1 MELCLGTVQF
11 GLDYGI
17 IGQKKPPLEY
27 AVNCLDYATQNGIAA
42 IDTAAAYGNAE
53 EVVGAFLKKKTVPR
67 DKLFISTKLRPNSL
81 DDISASLWRP
91 CILRMWTRICSTAQG
106 THSDR
111 ISWKPF
117 MQCRRKDWPGRWGC
131 LSMSQMRQ

>member
-53 EVVGAFLKKKTVPR
+53 EVVGAFLKKKTVAAPR
-67 DKLFISTKLRPNSL
+67 AVSRAVSPVPPAAQSSACVIDSFLSREFGS
-81 DDISASLWRP
+81 DILYSCQR
-91 CILRMWTRICSTAQG
+91 
-106 THSDR
+106 
-111 ISWKPF
+111 
-117 MQCRRKDWPGRWGC
+117 
-131 LSMSQMRQ
+131 